1 VSASSGDA
9 VTTSNATAVA
19 VPGPPSPVPTDVKA
33 EGPAPAALVAVRLPD
48 PAPGF
53 GGRRAPDSVSLTSLS
68 SSDRAYWTADFL
80 VGEPCGHEATVIV
93 GDFPM
98 PATSGIPVFGSSPG
112 PITDHPTVGGRP
124 AFVTHDGD
132 QTILYFSTSR
142 FTVQVVGSQTVTVAE
157 LVTLAEALE
166 NIG

>member
-1 VSASSGDA
+1 
-9 VTTSNATAVA
+9 
-19 VPGPPSPVPTDVKA
+19 
-33 EGPAPAALVAVRLPD
+33 VRLPD

-53 GGRRAPDSVSLTSLS
+53 GGRRAPNSVSLTSLS

-142 FTVQVVGSQTVTVAE
+142 FTVQVVGSQSVTVAE